1 MNNLYLP
8 HLATIEDIYEEAPDV
23 RSFRLV
29 FKDEKLRDS
38 FDFKAGQ
45 FALYSAFGLGEST
58 FCI

>member
-38 FDFKAGQ
+38 FDFKAG
-45 FALYSAFGLGEST
+45 
-58 FCI
+58 